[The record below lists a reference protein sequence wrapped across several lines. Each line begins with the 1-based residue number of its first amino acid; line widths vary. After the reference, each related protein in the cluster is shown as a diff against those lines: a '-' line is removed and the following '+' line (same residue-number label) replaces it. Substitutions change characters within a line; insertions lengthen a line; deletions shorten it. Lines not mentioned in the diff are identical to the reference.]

1 MAKCL
6 NCNKSLSCGCQ
17 KKTASDGKSVC
28 ATCVVAY
35 ESKLKLQSRASTP
48 NSVNK

>member
-6 NCNKSLSCGCQ
+6 NCGKSLSCGCQ
-17 KKTASDGKSVC
+17 KKTATDGKSVC

-35 ESKLKLQSRASTP
+35 ETRLKSQPRVQSNT
-48 NSVNK
+48 K